1 MQFYILTST
10 NYDALVRHFD
20 SRYSNIEKEDAVVV
34 INTLNEKYSAQAE
47 DFCKENNIEYYITE
61 SNGTPAKGK
70 NSVLDIF
77 LESNNDYCVMV
88 DGDDFLTPHG
98 VWMYKNLEVMDN
110 PPDAICLINQKSY
123 RYVKNTLYALQPFT
137 VDYSDLLSSDYYTMF
152 KNEYKLSEE
161 KSKYFESLHYKFYAQ
176 HRKYSQ
182 DNEAHCRVTWLSKK
196 AAKFRFN
203 EDIVV
208 GEDTLQM
215 FELKNQAVLGNL
227 NFYTTDET
235 PATYVYDER
244 NAGTV
249 MKVSKFGSDYEWMD
263 AYLNELKKMEDE
275 NKLHENVKLPELKI
289 DYPVV
294 YNKSDYKLTDKYI
307 HKYND
312 INVELPRNA
321 TEKSIHKSYLY
332 LKKYAA

>member
-20 SRYSNIEKEDAVVV
+20 SKYSNIEKEDAVVV

-176 HRKYSQ
+176 HR
-182 DNEAHCRVTWLSKK
+182 
-196 AAKFRFN
+196 
-203 EDIVV
+203 
-208 GEDTLQM
+208 
-215 FELKNQAVLGNL
+215 

-249 MKVSKFGSDYEWMD
+249 MAVSKFGSDYEWMD

-321 TEKSIHKSYLY
+321 TEKSIRKSYLY

>member
-20 SRYSNIEKEDAVVV
+20 SKYSNIEKEDAVVV

-77 LESNNDYCVMV
+77 LESNNNYCVMV

-137 VDYSDLLSSDYYTMF
+137 VDYSDLLSSDYYTM
-152 KNEYKLSEE
+152 
-161 KSKYFESLHYKFYAQ
+161 
-176 HRKYSQ
+176 
-182 DNEAHCRVTWLSKK
+182 
-196 AAKFRFN
+196 
-203 EDIVV
+203 
-208 GEDTLQM
+208 
-215 FELKNQAVLGNL
+215 
-227 NFYTTDET
+227 
-235 PATYVYDER
+235 
-244 NAGTV
+244 
-249 MKVSKFGSDYEWMD
+249 
-263 AYLNELKKMEDE
+263 
-275 NKLHENVKLPELKI
+275 
-289 DYPVV
+289 
-294 YNKSDYKLTDKYI
+294 
-307 HKYND
+307 
-312 INVELPRNA
+312 
-321 TEKSIHKSYLY
+321 
-332 LKKYAA
+332 